1 MLKTRKYWKIFS
13 LSVLYNTRNYKAL
26 LGLSIFLITCLL
38 IFSNLW
44 QVAAQRMGTTVF
56 DPRQLLWYIAF
67 NEWIILSIPETAT
80 QMENDL
86 RSGKLAYLLPRP
98 IPYLSAIF
106 AEAMGGLIVHLVVLG
121 FVTFSFTWFSV
132 GHFPLALGPSLM
144 SLGLGLL
151 AGIIGILFQMLIGLS
166 AFWLQS
172 IEPFEYVWEKL
183 LFTLGGLML
192 PLSVYPE
199 WLQTIA
205 YWSPSAA
212 LLGQRSAL
220 AIDFS
225 WSAAFEL
232 CGISIGW
239 CMIATFGLLWLYQ
252 RGLRILNI
260 EGG

>member
-1 MLKTRKYWKIFS
+1 MLKTTKYWKIFS

-44 QVAAQRMGTTVF
+44 QVATQRMGAPLF
-56 DPRQLLWYIAF
+56 DPTQLLWYIAF

-80 QMENDL
+80 QMEQDL

-98 IPYLSAIF
+98 IPYLGAIF
-106 AEAMGGLIVHLVVLG
+106 AEALGGLIVHLVVLG

-132 GHFPLALGPSLM
+132 GHFPLGLGPSLL
-144 SLGLGLL
+144 SIGFGLL

-172 IEPFEYVWEKL
+172 IEPFEYIWEKL
-183 LFTLGGLML
+183 LFTLGGLIL
-192 PLSVYPE
+192 PLSIYPE
-199 WLQTIA
+199 WLQKIA

-220 AIDFS
+220 VIDFS
-225 WSAAFEL
+225 WLKAFEL
-232 CGISIGW
+232 FGILMTW
-239 CMIATFGLLWLYQ
+239 CLIATLTLLWVYQ
-252 RGLRILNI
+252 KGLRILNI